1 MPWVK
6 LVLNLWKVLG
16 HHCPDIYIQ
25 CDSFGI
31 AAGISMS
38 VVLTVFTN
46 STVTIKEGDPKIHLN
61 SLVYYLSLLLLK
73 APFISEQFI
82 YFWRALS
89 NQTVPYQALNSNLN
103 FTVKKHTSQK
113 WNGRWQKQ
121 ILGLPLSSNTL
132 GANCHVGY
140 VNK

>member
-6 LVLNLWKVLG
+6 LVPYLWEVLG

-73 APFISEQFI
+73 APFISKQFI

-89 NQTVPYQALNSNLN
+89 NQTVPYQALNSD
-103 FTVKKHTSQK
+103 
-113 WNGRWQKQ
+113 
-121 ILGLPLSSNTL
+121 
-132 GANCHVGY
+132 
-140 VNK
+140 

>member
-61 SLVYYLSLLLLK
+61 S
-73 APFISEQFI
+73 
-82 YFWRALS
+82 
-89 NQTVPYQALNSNLN
+89 NLN

>member
-6 LVLNLWKVLG
+6 LVLYLWEVLG

-61 SLVYYLSLLLLK
+61 S
-73 APFISEQFI
+73 
-82 YFWRALS
+82 
-89 NQTVPYQALNSNLN
+89 NLN
-103 FTVKKHTSQK
+103 FTVKKHTSQLSGTVDGK
-113 WNGRWQKQ
+113 NRYLDSLSLQTPWVQ
-121 ILGLPLSSNTL
+121 IAMLGT
-132 GANCHVGY
+132 
-140 VNK
+140 

>member
-1 MPWVK
+1 
-6 LVLNLWKVLG
+6 
-16 HHCPDIYIQ
+16 
-25 CDSFGI
+25 
-31 AAGISMS
+31 MS

-61 SLVYYLSLLLLK
+61 SY
-73 APFISEQFI
+73 
-82 YFWRALS
+82 
-89 NQTVPYQALNSNLN
+89 LN
-103 FTVKKHTSQK
+103 FTVKKYTSQK

-132 GANCHVGY
+132 GAICHVGY